1 MKDQRWYERKDGMV
15 YIYDQPYSSR
25 SQSVSIVQ
33 DSDLLFYRNNF
44 NLMKVWNNEEFSNQ

>member
-15 YIYDQPYSSR
+15 YIYDQPCSSR

-33 DSDLLFYRNNF
+33 DSDLRFYRNNF
-44 NLMKVWNNEEFSNQ
+44 NLTRVWNNEKFSN